1 MSQEK
6 QLETPAFP
14 KREPEKRRG
23 GKWVVF
29 GEEQLQVPPLAFGAV
44 VTLQDDVEG
53 LKDLANGGR
62 PTPEQ
67 MDVVTKIVH
76 SAVARNY
83 PSISKEEVG
92 EMIDLGNYM
101 EVLDAVLSIAGFVKG
116 RQAGG
121 AAAAQAGTPPTS
133 P

>member
-1 MSQEK
+1 MSQEQ
-6 QLETPAFP
+6 QLETPALT
-14 KREPEKRRG
+14 KRQPEKRRG
-23 GKWVVF
+23 GRWVTF

-62 PTPEQ
+62 PTPAQ
-67 MDVVTKIVH
+67 MNVVTNIVH
-76 SAVARNY
+76 SAIARNY
-83 PSISKEEVG
+83 PSITQADVA

-101 EVLDAVLSIAGFVKG
+101 EVLNAVLDIAGFVKG

-121 AAAAQAGTPPTS
+121 VAAAQAGTPPTS